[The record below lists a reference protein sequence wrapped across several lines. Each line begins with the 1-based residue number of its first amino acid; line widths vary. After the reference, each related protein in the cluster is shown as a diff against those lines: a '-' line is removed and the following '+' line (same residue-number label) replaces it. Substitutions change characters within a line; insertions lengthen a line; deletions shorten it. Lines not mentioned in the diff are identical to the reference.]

1 MCLALHS
8 RGIRFPPK
16 EKGGFSWRAAG
27 TFIFSFSCIYSV
39 SCNVHLKLLIN
50 GGCSSLDAGLTRYS

>member
-8 RGIRFPPK
+8 RAIRFPPK
-16 EKGGFSWRAAG
+16 EKGVFPGG
-27 TFIFSFSCIYSV
+27 QQDCSFSRICSV
-39 SCNVHLKLLIN
+39 SYVHLKLSIN